1 MRKWM
6 IFLAM
11 TAMMLLI
18 YRGWDTSGFAEKE
31 EPAAEVEGHFDDL
44 DIGEIEGIEL
54 FLIPPEEYVRLTR
67 EQTETCVDLL
77 KEIKCMRRMASVKE
91 DLAGQFIQVS
101 ITKGDGSVLE
111 IQIEGEYIAVDGK
124 WYEVNDLAYDK
135 VESVCEFAND
145 LLTEKIV

>member
-1 MRKWM
+1 
-6 IFLAM
+6 
-11 TAMMLLI
+11 
-18 YRGWDTSGFAEKE
+18 
-31 EPAAEVEGHFDDL
+31 
-44 DIGEIEGIEL
+44 
-54 FLIPPEEYVRLTR
+54 
-67 EQTETCVDLL
+67 
-77 KEIKCMRRMASVKE
+77 MRRMASVKE